1 MLAFLADLLHGVV
14 GFLCAFLPDS
24 PLRAF
29 GDVLEGAAL
38 GLGWLNWVV
47 PIGAM
52 LAVFTAWLAALLGW
66 YGVRL
71 VLRKATGTVLAVAS

>member
-1 MLAFLADLLHGVV
+1 MLSFLSGLLHGVI
-14 GFLCAFLPDS
+14 GFLCEFLPDS

-29 GDVLEGAAL
+29 GDVLEGASL
-38 GLGWLNWVV
+38 GLGWLNWVI

-52 LAVFTAWLAALLGW
+52 LAVFTAWLAALVAW

-71 VLRKATGTVLAVAS
+71 VLAKATGGVMEVAR